1 MGPDSTSSDEELAV
15 CVQAGDGAAFE
26 ELFERLYGPT
36 RAICRRILGDIEDA
50 DDAATET
57 FVRAYVSIA
66 SCTYKPERV
75 RRFRSWLFRIAT
87 NICYDQLRKRERT
100 PPVVSI
106 EETTAA
112 GEQPGYEWVD
122 SSVRWDPE
130 AISDWRP
137 VGEAYHRLAP
147 AKRVVLAKRF
157 FGGQTWQE
165 VADDMRLTCAQARHL
180 GLNAAQD
187 FAEELA
193 RQGITF
199 DS

>member
-1 MGPDSTSSDEELAV
+1 MGPDSTLSDEELAV
-15 CVQAGDGAAFE
+15 CAKAGDGGAFE
-26 ELFERLYGPT
+26 ELFEGLYGPT
-36 RAICRRILGDIEDA
+36 HAICRRILGDIEDA
-50 DDAATET
+50 NDAATET

-87 NICYDQLRKRERT
+87 NTCYDELRKRGRT

-130 AISDWRP
+130 AISDWHP
-137 VGEAYHRLAP
+137 VGEAYDGLDP

-157 FGGQTWQE
+157 FGEQTWQE
-165 VADDMRLTCAQARHL
+165 VADDMGLTYAQARYL
-180 GLNAAQD
+180 GVNAAQD

-193 RQGITF
+193 RRGITF
-199 DS
+199 DC